1 MTSCAI
7 EAADLR
13 VVLGGRAV
21 LTLDRWRLPAGD
33 LAVILGPNGAGKST
47 LLKVFLGLV
56 RPISG
61 SVRVLG
67 DEAMRLTAGG
77 FGRLRRRIGYV
88 PQSLEGGGPAPLTVR
103 EVVAI
108 GRTGRAG
115 LGRRLARTDWQRVD
129 IWIERLGLGPVAA
142 RPYGETSGGEQRK
155 TLLAKALVQEPEIL
169 LLDEPTANLDLAW
182 REHLVAA
189 LDHLHATTRLTTV
202 LVCHELEV
210 IPPSCRQVLLLHRG
224 TRVATGMPDDVLVGE
239 RLAGLYG
246 AGLDVVRRG
255 RRFALI
261 PCDTGGRGRL

>member
-7 EAADLR
+7 EVANLR

-21 LTLDRWRLPAGD
+21 LTLDQCLLPAGD
-33 LAVILGPNGAGKST
+33 LAVVLGPNGAGKST

-56 RPISG
+56 RPASG
-61 SVRVLG
+61 TVRVLG
-67 DEAMRLTAGG
+67 EEVTRLTGG
-77 FGRLRRRIGYV
+77 GLCRLHRRIGYV
-88 PQSLEGGGPAPLTVR
+88 PQGLGGGGPVPLTVR

-115 LGRRLARTDWQRVD
+115 LLRRLDGRDWQLVD
-129 IWIERLGLGPVAA
+129 LWIERLGLGHVALCQ
-142 RPYGETSGGEQRK
+142 YGETSGGEQRK
-155 TLLAKALVQEPEIL
+155 TLIAKAMVQEPEML

-210 IPPSCRQVLLLHRG
+210 VPPSCRRVVLLAGG
-224 TRVATGMPDDVLVGE
+224 TVVAAGCPEDVLVGE
-239 RLAGLYG
+239 RLAAIYG
-246 AGLDVVRRG
+246 AGLEVMRQG
-255 RRFALI
+255 ERFALV
-261 PCDTGGRGRL
+261 PGTARRTG